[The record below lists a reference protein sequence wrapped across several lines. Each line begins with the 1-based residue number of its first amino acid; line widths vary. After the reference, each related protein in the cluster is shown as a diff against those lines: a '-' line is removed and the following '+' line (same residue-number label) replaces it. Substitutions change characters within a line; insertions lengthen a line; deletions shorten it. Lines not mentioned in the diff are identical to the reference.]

1 MIYKR
6 MIKTRSF
13 WLKYFEVLCLLFVI
27 TGLLQFFNKLS
38 AWEYAFVSDRI
49 KLLPAIA
56 VMIVV
61 SAIAAIAWQKSNK
74 GAGLHKWFLG
84 IIIFYVAYA
93 ISTYGFAKLMRTQF
107 QPPQYILDTPVGDL
121 NGFWLTWVY
130 YGHSQTLA
138 FILGIIQIGG
148 SILLLFRKTRLGGVF
163 ILLPVMVNIDLINHF
178 YAISPLAYFNSSHY
192 TFILLFLLF
201 FDYDKLKAV
210 FSFDESLKVNRKLI
224 LLNITRIA
232 VITFAFLNI
241 FFLKQGIS
249 PKTKLNGEWQVQ
261 SVKKNKTLIALTG
274 YQDSVW
280 SKLYFEW
287 RYGCLFKYNADR
299 FEDKDLYGDY
309 TINEKQHTILTTLYS
324 NDKPDSV
331 LFHYQLLNDSLMNMY
346 GTYHKDSILLKLKK
360 VKLKPV

>member
-1 MIYKR
+1 MV
-6 MIKTRSF
+6 KTRSF
-13 WLKYFEVLCLLFVI
+13 WLKFFEVFCMLFVI
-27 TGLLQFFNKLS
+27 IGLLQFWNKMS
-38 AWEYAFVSDRI
+38 EWEYEFVSNKI
-49 KLLPAIA
+49 KLLSAIS
-56 VMIVV
+56 VMIAISVV
-61 SAIAAIAWQKSNK
+61 AAVPWQKSNK
-74 GAGLHKWFLG
+74 ARGLHKWFLS

-121 NGFWLTWVY
+121 SGFWLTWVY

-138 FILGIIQIGG
+138 FILGIMQIAG

-163 ILLPVMVNIDLINHF
+163 ILLPVMINIDLINHF
-178 YAISPLAYFNSSHY
+178 YAISPLAYFNSAHY

-201 FDYDKLKAV
+201 LDYDKLMAV
-210 FSFDESLKVNRKLI
+210 FHFDESIIINRKSI
-224 LLNITRIA
+224 LLNIVRVA
-232 VITFAFLNI
+232 VIAFAFLNI

-249 PKTKLNGEWQVQ
+249 LKTKLNGEWVVK
-261 SVKKNKTLIALTG
+261 SVTKNNRVIASTD

-287 RYGCLFKYNADR
+287 RYGCLFKYDANK
-299 FEDKDLYGDY
+299 FEDKDLYGAY
-309 TINEKQHTILTTLYS
+309 NINEKKHTILTTLYS

-346 GTYHKDSILLKLKK
+346 GKYHKDSIILKLKK
-360 VKLKPV
+360 VKLKPVAL